1 MRVLFTTFSAR
12 THLYPMVPLAW
23 AFRVA
28 GHEVVVASQPI
39 LTDVITEAGLPAVS
53 VGADFSTAEIVANA
67 DDDIAKPVEIFGLE
81 PESLDWEELTRGY
94 RSFLKA
100 GVIPFNDS
108 MVDDLV
114 DFAVDWRPDLVIW
127 EPITFAGAVAA
138 RVTGAAHARLLWGQD
153 VWTRTREHFVALRDG
168 RPAGEQTDLQAEWLT
183 DVLQRHGATFHE
195 DVVNGQWTI
204 DPMPAA
210 TRLAAATPSVPM
222 QYVPYNGRSP
232 IPNWL
237 REPSTRPRICVTIG
251 ISQREYEHVPG
262 PGQQDIGMIL
272 DAIADLDA
280 EVVVTLTERQQAALA
295 DSLRHPN
302 VRAVEFVPLHAL
314 LPTCAAVVHH
324 GGAGT
329 YSTALAAGVPQL
341 IIPNMFDT
349 VLKARQLTDLGA
361 GLHIHSA
368 DLTGAEVRAGLV
380 RMLTEPSFQ
389 ESAARLRQESLAD
402 PTPGELVPILESMT
416 MKYRTEG

>member
-23 AFRVA
+23 AFRAA
-28 GHEVVVASQPI
+28 GHEVVVASQPM
-39 LTDVITEAGLPAVS
+39 LTDAISEAGLPAVP
-53 VGADFSTAEIVANA
+53 VGTDFSTAEIVANA
-67 DDDIAKPVEIFGLE
+67 ADDIAKPVEIFGLE
-81 PESLDWEELTRGY
+81 PETLDWDELTAGY

-114 DFAVDWRPDLVIW
+114 DFAVGWQPDLVIW

-153 VWTRTREHFVALRDG
+153 VWTRTREHFVRSRDA
-168 RPAGEQTDLQAEWLT
+168 RPVEERTDLQADWLT
-183 DVLQRHGATFHE
+183 GVLQRHGADFHE
-195 DVVNGQWTI
+195 EVVNGQWTI

-210 TRLAAATPSVPM
+210 LRLDVTTPSVPM
-222 QYVPYNGRSP
+222 RYVPYNGRSP

-237 REPSTRPRICVTIG
+237 REQPTRPRICVTVG

-262 PGQQDIGMIL
+262 PGQNDIGAIL
-272 DAIADLDA
+272 DAVADLDA
-280 EVVVTLTERQQAALA
+280 EVIVTLTERQQATLA
-295 DSLRHPN
+295 ESLRHPN

-349 VLKARQLTDLGA
+349 VLKARQLADLGA
-361 GLHIHSA
+361 GLYIHSE
-368 DLTGAEVRAGLV
+368 DLTGAEVRAGLA
-380 RMLTEPSFQ
+380 RMLAEPSFR
-389 ESAARLRQESLAD
+389 ESADRLRQESLVD
-402 PTPGELVPILESMT
+402 PTPGELVPVLEGLT
-416 MKYRTEG
+416 TKHRA